1 MFLFCY
7 NNYMVIYMLESI
19 KDNSIVITTN
29 NIKNNILLSMSKNK
43 IIKNIKFMN
52 ILEFKNN
59 YYGTIDN
66 NAIYYVMKKYSY
78 SYDVTKN
85 YLNNIFYKYDV
96 LTSLYNDLLD
106 NNLLVFNK
114 HFKNELIN
122 KNIYVIGYDDIDT
135 YLKSDLLNLNAI
147 FLNNYENNNY
157 IHDVLEFNSQ
167 SEEINYIAIDI
178 INNHINELN
187 KTYLV
192 NVSTSYE
199 TELKRIFNLYNIPI
213 NINSKESIYSLF
225 DIQLFINNL
234 KDTYDLVSSIELI
247 KDNNIKNKVIDIIN
261 KYDIDNVDDIFINI
275 IINDIK
281 HTYKDNDI
289 YDNAINVISFD
300 DMIDLNSNY
309 YILNFN
315 QGVIPKVFHDDDL
328 ISDEIKKKLGINT
341 SLDKVLNYK
350 NKIINIL
357 NNYKNLT
364 ITYKLKDNYSEYMK
378 SPLIDELNLNILKV
392 NNNDYK
398 YSNNYNR
405 LVLGEYLDEYFKFN
419 ILNDNLSNLYAT
431 YNDINYLTYN
441 NDFKTV
447 DYNLLKE
454 YLNNK
459 INLSYSSLNNY
470 FHCAFKYYIN
480 NILKLDKFE
489 DTFQT
494 LIGNLYHFVLYKMY
508 EDNFELK
515 ACYYEFL
522 KDKVLSNKERFFLSK
537 LYIELES
544 IVEVIKYQ
552 DSKSDFKNVLTEKYV
567 SIDKST
573 DININFVG
581 FIDKI
586 KYTEINNTKYISIID
601 YKTGSVDTSLDNIN
615 YGFNLQLP
623 IYIYLIKSVDNQS
636 RIVGFYLQKIL
647 NNKKIN
653 TDNLK
658 QDLYKDLKLIG
669 YTIDDEEI
677 ISKFDHTYENSEV
690 ISSLKLTS
698 KGFAKYSKLIKE
710 EDINKI
716 IEIVNNHINEVIS
729 KIKSGDFKI
738 NPKRINNELIGCKFC
753 KYKDLCFKKEE
764 NIIDLKH
771 TSIISILGGED
782 DGMD

>member
-494 LIGNLYHFVLYKMY
+494 LIGNLYHFVLSKMY

-515 ACYYEFL
+515 ACYDEFL